1 MKGDFTRFTFAA
13 AKHYDAVLMQ
23 QGRVQTDADWNE
35 QVMITAHRNRTEM
48 SDIIGPTGVPQDIL
62 LGGKGF
68 LVTWE
73 GGADGKDHLFINKGR
88 YYADGVLLESE
99 AKVQYDDQPGASLPP
114 TVGGG
119 IYILYLDVWRRHI
132 TSLEDADIREV
143 ALAGADSGTRSQ
155 LVFQVR
161 AELVDG
167 IRGDINAPATSD
179 YDPPWQPKGTAS
191 TGTMDV
197 KSGATPLENQLY
209 RVEIHRGGTAKTAS
223 CKWSR
228 DNGTV
233 VAKVVSFTPP
243 TPDAMRMVWQFSIVI
258 DRNGRDSFSSFLPGQ
273 MVELHS
279 DEFALMRKPGVF
291 GTITQVVG
299 DTLTLEV
306 PQAFAPL
313 LDKTD
318 NTTNPLSSTTR
329 SVRRWDNTWNPDDTV
344 TATLLSVGADFTDV
358 LTDPANP
365 RLKLEREISVN
376 FAQAASDTYHTGDYW
391 LVPARTISGLV
402 DWKPTVR
409 QHAAGEEHLYAP
421 LALVRIQAD
430 GTVAKPVTDIRDM
443 RKVFPTLRSLGGGGG
458 GIATGTGTLNYVPK
472 WQKTGASVLIN
483 SSIVDDGT
491 TCSISDQLKVGSAVE
506 AVPITRFT
514 AESINMM
521 SAANLLET
529 VPTTGGVKTYVEG
542 VVNGTAGRISKFN
555 AAHAISD
562 SLLSEAGTTVTA
574 SGSLSVNSGNP
585 ATSTLNVL
593 GAASMQDT
601 LNVAG
606 AASMQNTL
614 NVAGAASMQNT
625 LKVGTSGT
633 SVTISRFT
641 SESIA
646 SMSAATLASTVPTAQ
661 AVKDFMS
668 YSVPPGTVM
677 AWASET
683 PPPGWLECNGWQ
695 YDGSPGTTY
704 AALFNNIGK
713 AFGGGSG
720 ALNSFNVPDLRGK
733 FVRGWNHGSGWDP
746 DAGSR
751 FRWFSGGQIGDHVGS
766 YQYDASA
773 SHSHTY
779 SSSGSTSWNSAS
791 HSHTYL
797 YSNWQTPAP
806 TDPLWGW
813 TSVKTTDYDGFIYF
827 RWEKTLSASTSHE
840 HTVYVSGSTS
850 SWGGN
855 ESRPRNV
862 YLMYIIKY

>member
-35 QVMITAHRNRTEM
+35 QVMIAAHRNRTEM
-48 SDIIGPTGVPQDIL
+48 ADIIGPTGVPQDIA
-62 LGGKGF
+62 LGGDGF

-73 GGADGKDHLFINKGR
+73 GGADGKEHLFINKGR
-88 YYADGVLLESE
+88 YYADGVLVESE
-99 AKVQYDDQPGASLPP
+99 AKVQYDHQPGASLQPAA
-114 TVGGG
+114 GAG
-119 IYILYLDVWRRHI
+119 IYLLYLDVWRRHI
-132 TSLEDADIREV
+132 TSLEDAGIREV

-161 AELVDG
+161 AELVDKVDA
-167 IRGDINAPATSD
+167 DINSLSTSKYEPVLRPADTR
-179 YDPPWQPKGTAS
+179 S
-191 TGTMDV
+191 TGTMGV
-197 KSGATPLENQLY
+197 KAGASPLENQLY

-233 VAKVVSFTPP
+233 VAGIVSYTPP

-306 PQAFAPL
+306 PQASAP

-318 NTTNPLSSTTR
+318 PTTNPLSGTTR
-329 SVRRWDNTWNPDDTV
+329 SVRRWDNTWNPDDTAN
-344 TATLLSVGADFTDV
+344 ATLLNVGTDFTDDGTELGV
-358 LTDPANP
+358 SW
-365 RLKLEREISVN
+365 LKLEREIFVN
-376 FAQAASDTYHTGDYW
+376 FAHAASDTYRTGDYW
-391 LVPARTISGLV
+391 IVPARTISGIV
-402 DWKPTVR
+402 DWTPRVR
-409 QHAAGEEHLYAP
+409 QDALGEEHLYAP
-421 LALVRIQAD
+421 LAFVRIQAD
-430 GTVAKPVTDIRDM
+430 GTVVKPATDIRDL

-514 AESINMM
+514 AESINTM
-521 SAANLLET
+521 SAANLLAT

-562 SLLSEAGTTVTA
+562 SLLSEAGMTVTA

-606 AASMQNTL
+606 AAT
-614 NVAGAASMQNT
+614 MQNT

-646 SMSAATLASTVPTAQ
+646 SMSAVTLASTVPTAQ

-683 PPPGWLECNGWQ
+683 PPTGWIECNGWQ

-713 AFGGGSG
+713 AFGRGSG
-720 ALNSFNVPDLRGK
+720 AAFSFNVPDLRGK
-733 FVRGWNHGSGWDP
+733 FVRGWDHGSGSDP
-746 DAGSR
+746 EAWGRSAWNGGNAGDRVGSR
-751 FRWFSGGQIGDHVGS
+751 QDDALRAHDHSFSATATVSSTTQDHKHQLDWNVGHSWSTWKDLDVNGGGTIIAIKEIIV
-766 YQYDASA
+766 
-773 SHSHTY
+773 
-779 SSSGSTSWNSAS
+779 
-791 HSHTYL
+791 
-797 YSNWQTPAP
+797 
-806 TDPLWGW
+806 DPN
-813 TSVKTTDYDGFIYF
+813 
-827 RWEKTLSASTSHE
+827 SHE
-840 HTVYVSGSTS
+840 TNVASLAHTHIVRLLDKVTDKNSGRET
-850 SWGGN
+850 
-855 ESRPRNV
+855 RPVNLN
-862 YLMYIIKY
+862 LMYIIKY